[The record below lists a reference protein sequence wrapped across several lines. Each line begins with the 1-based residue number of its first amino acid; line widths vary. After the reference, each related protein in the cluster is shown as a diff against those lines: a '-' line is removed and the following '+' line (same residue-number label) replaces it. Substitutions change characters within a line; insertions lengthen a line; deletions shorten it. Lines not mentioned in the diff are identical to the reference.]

1 MLLSRRVFQILVAAL
16 CAHPAWAPS
25 AGATSIAEAR
35 SAVVRESLRY
45 LNTPYLWG
53 GQHPVT
59 GMDCS
64 GFVQQV
70 FRDTGLHLPRVSR
83 DQFRATLSLGPKE
96 VIPGDLIFF
105 AMSNPGTSQVDHVG
119 IYIGRGY
126 FIAASTSQG
135 VHIDSVSSPYY
146 LARLV
151 SVRKY
156 AGF

>member
-1 MLLSRRVFQILVAAL
+1 VSL
-16 CAHPAWAPS
+16 
-25 AGATSIAEAR
+25 
-35 SAVVRESLRY
+35 SLRY

-70 FRDTGLHLPRVSR
+70 FFDSGLELPRSSQAQYTSTAGLRPTQVH
-83 DQFRATLSLGPKE
+83 
-96 VIPGDLIFF
+96 PGDLVFF
-105 AMSNPGTSQVDHVG
+105 AMKNPGTARVDHVG
-119 IYIGRGY
+119 IYVGRGY
-126 FIAASTSQG
+126 FIAASTTQG
-135 VHIDSVSSPYY
+135 VHIESIRLPYY

-151 SVRKY
+151 SVHRY